1 MPKLNIGIDL
11 GTGFVKIFVA
21 GKGIVLS
28 EATAISYDAYTEEIL
43 AIGNEARQMLD
54 KTPETIEL
62 VMPIHG
68 GVIADFSVLEQ
79 ILSFF
84 INHICKKAVFRPNII
99 ISTPSSITEL
109 EKKTIV
115 EVICAS
121 GAGKVSLIDEPI
133 ASALGAGVSIEDPHG
148 IMVMDIG
155 SGTCDIAVI
164 TMGQVAVSSS
174 LKVAGDDF
182 DFAIQQ
188 YIKREKNILIGL
200 ATAERIKKTI
210 GCAYQREEEFELSV
224 NGKDALSAMPKI
236 FTITSTEVYLALKDS
251 IEAIFEEIKSVLEK
265 TTPELCTDI
274 FGEGLRLTG
283 GSSKLYGMKKALEDK
298 LDIRVY
304 QIVDPEHSAA
314 KGIGYVL
321 KDIDSLEDNGYAYR
335 SKEIVTG
342 FIE

>member
-11 GTGFVKIFVA
+11 GTGYIKIFVA

-28 EATAISYDAYTEEIL
+28 EATAISYDAYTEQIL
-43 AIGNEARQMLD
+43 AIGNEARRMLD

-68 GVIADFSVLEQ
+68 GVISEFSVMEQ

-84 INHICKKAVFRPNII
+84 INHICKRAVFRPNVI
-99 ISTPSSITEL
+99 ISSPSSITEL

-133 ASALGAGVSIEDPHG
+133 ASALGAGLSIENPHG
-148 IMVMDIG
+148 VMVMDIG

-164 TMGQVAVSSS
+164 TMGKIAASSS

-182 DFAIQQ
+182 DFAIEQ
-188 YIKREKNILIGL
+188 YLKREKGILIGL
-200 ATAERIKKTI
+200 ATAEKIKKTI
-210 GCAYQREEEFELSV
+210 GCAYPREEEIEISV
-224 NGKDALSAMPKI
+224 NGKDALSLMPKI
-236 FTITSTEVYLALKDS
+236 FTITSNEVYLALKDS
-251 IEAIFEEIKSVLEK
+251 IETIFEEIKLVLEQ
-265 TTPELCTDI
+265 TSPELCTDI
-274 FGEGLRLTG
+274 FKEGLRLTG
-283 GSSKLYGMKKALEDK
+283 GSSKLYGMKKAIEDK
-298 LDIRVY
+298 FDINVY

-314 KGIGYVL
+314 KGAGYAL
-321 KDIDSLEDNGYAYR
+321 KYIDKLEDNGYAYR
-335 SKEIVTG
+335 AKEIVTG
-342 FIE
+342 FSE